1 MSSKTAKNG
10 ITAALALK
18 VNIAKL
24 KTQFKVDNPYLND
37 LIFAGVSQFLG
48 IKSGPIELS
57 GSLMD
62 SLPNAAMLQFLQD
75 AEILIPEF
83 QEEEKEKEVALHS

>member
-1 MSSKTAKNG
+1 MSKTSKNG
-10 ITAALALK
+10 MTATIGLK

-24 KTQFKVDNPYLND
+24 KSQFKTDNPYLND

-48 IKSGPIELS
+48 IKSGPIEMS

-62 SLPNAAMLQFLQD
+62 SMPNAAMFQFLQD
-75 AEILIPEF
+75 AEILIPEN
-83 QEEEKEKEVALHS
+83 QEEEKEKEIALHS